1 MRLRHFF
8 TNLHGGLKLIDKTVR
23 AHEAALAEKA
33 KKEGNNKR
41 TQIDRQIKALK
52 TTLEMLHAE
61 VKSAESYFTHISW
74 LQERFPNAEYEDVTK
89 VKRPGVVIGRKGTL
103 GTVHY
108 INSDFWAHDTTLWV
122 KDFKGNHPRFIYYL
136 LKVMH
141 LENYDVGAS
150 NPTLNRN
157 HIQLES

>member
-1 MRLRHFF
+1 MKL
-8 TNLHGGLKLIDKTVR
+8 LWLKR
-23 AHEAALAEKA
+23 PN
-33 KKEGNNKR
+33 KEGNNKR